1 MICTKVYF
9 IKKDNF
15 TLLDNQGKILEH
27 IKKIPGHTQSQIT
40 YRLDIP
46 QSTVKYHLL
55 QLVKENKIHSE
66 KLFKIH
72 YFPVGISHKI
82 KIKTCIES
90 NYNLSNIY
98 KNLSKNMTLE
108 EISSIC
114 NISKS
119 IASKRLQILASLGV
133 IEKIKLEKK
142 IRFCKKEFN
151 LKLNYCM

>member
-1 MICTKVYF
+1 M
-9 IKKDNF
+9 DNK
-15 TLLDNQGKILEH
+15 QKILNH

-55 QLVKENKIHSE
+55 QLIKENKIFLE

-72 YFPVGISHKI
+72 YFSVGISNEI

-90 NYNLSNIY
+90 NYNLNNIY
-98 KNLSKNMTLE
+98 KNLIKNMTLE
-108 EISSIC
+108 EIATIC

-119 IASKRLQILASLGV
+119 VASKRLQILDSLDV
-133 IEKIKLEKK
+133 IKKIKVEKK
-142 IRFCKKEFN
+142 IKFCKK
-151 LKLNYCM
+151 

>member
-1 MICTKVYF
+1 MICTNAYF

-27 IKKIPGHTQSQIT
+27 IKKTPGHTQSQIT

-55 QLVKENKIHSE
+55 QLIKENKIYSE

-72 YFPVGISHKI
+72 YFPVGISDKI

-90 NYNLSNIY
+90 NNNLNDIY
-98 KNLSKNMTLE
+98 KNLTKNMTLQ

-114 NISKS
+114 NVSRS
-119 IASKRLQILASLGV
+119 MASKRLQVLSSLGA
-133 IEKIKLEKK
+133 IEKVKLGNKIK
-142 IRFCKKEFN
+142 FCKNN
-151 LKLNYCM
+151 LT

>member
-1 MICTKVYF
+1 MICTNAYF
-9 IKKDNF
+9 IKKDNL
-15 TLLDNQGKILEH
+15 TVLDNQGKILEH
-27 IKKIPGHTQSQIT
+27 IKKTPGHTQSQIT

-55 QLVKENKIHSE
+55 QLIKENKIHSE

-82 KIKTCIES
+82 KIKTCIQS
-90 NYNLSNIY
+90 NYNLSSIY

-108 EISSIC
+108 EISSVC

-119 IASKRLQILASLGV
+119 MASKRLQVLSSLGTV
-133 IEKIKLEKK
+133 EKVKLGNKIK
-142 IRFCKKEFN
+142 FCKK
-151 LKLNYCM
+151 

>member
-1 MICTKVYF
+1 MICTNAYF
-9 IKKDNF
+9 IKKDNL
-15 TLLDNQGKILEH
+15 TVLDNQGKILEH
-27 IKKIPGHTQSQIT
+27 IKKTPGHTQSQIT

-55 QLVKENKIHSE
+55 QLIKENKIHSE

-72 YFPVGISHKI
+72 YFPVGISDKI
-82 KIKTCIES
+82 KIKTCIQS
-90 NYNLSNIY
+90 NYNLSSIY

-108 EISSIC
+108 EISSVC

-119 IASKRLQILASLGV
+119 IASKRLQVLASLGA

-142 IRFCKKEFN
+142 IKFYKK
-151 LKLNYCM
+151 